1 MIKAEEEQGFQNTH
15 AYFLQTHMIIFF
27 IAILGL
33 FIGSFLGVVVD
44 RFGTERSFVT
54 GRSFCDQCR
63 TTLGVLDLIPVL
75 SFLFSRGKCR
85 HCKTKLSIRY
95 PLIEC
100 ITAFLFLVTAWR
112 YTQLALLPIGFTSAH
127 LGIFLL
133 RDLLFVSL
141 LIILFLID
149 ARHGVLPDR
158 FTLPGIVL
166 LFGLNVWIGIPWQ
179 TLLIGG
185 FVVGGFFALQYV
197 ISRGTW
203 VGDGDIRL
211 GAMLGVMLGLT
222 QGFLSLM
229 LAYIIGAAYALVL
242 LSKQKAGMKS
252 TVSFGPFLAIGGWIV
267 LIFGTYLSQR
277 FFPF

>member
-1 MIKAEEEQGFQNTH
+1 MTLLFVT
-15 AYFLQTHMIIFF
+15 
-27 IAILGL
+27 ILGL
-33 FIGSFLGVVVD
+33 FMGSFLGVVVD
-44 RFGTERSFVT
+44 RFGTERSFVR

-63 TTLGVLDLIPVL
+63 ATLGVLDLIPVL
-75 SFLFSRGKCR
+75 SFLFSNGKCR
-85 HCKTKLSIRY
+85 HCRTRLSIRY

-100 ITAFLFLVTAWR
+100 TTAFLFLVTAWR

-127 LGIFLL
+127 FGIFLL

-185 FVVGGFFALQYV
+185 LVVGGFFALQFLV
-197 ISRGTW
+197 SKGTW

-211 GAMLGVMLGLT
+211 GVFLGVTLGLA
-222 QGFLSLM
+222 QGILALM
-229 LAYIIGAAYALVL
+229 MAYIIGAAYALIL
-242 LSKQKAGMKS
+242 LSRQKAGMKS

-267 LIFGTYLSQR
+267 LIFGTYLSGKY
-277 FFPF
+277 FPF

>member
-1 MIKAEEEQGFQNTH
+1 MTI
-15 AYFLQTHMIIFF
+15 LF
-27 IAILGL
+27 IVILGL

-44 RFGTERSFVT
+44 RFGADRSFVT

-63 TTLGVLDLIPVL
+63 TTLGFLDLIPVL
-75 SFLFSRGKCR
+75 SFLFSKGRCR
-85 HCKTKLSIRY
+85 HCKTKLSLRY
-95 PLIEC
+95 PMIEC
-100 ITAFLFLVTAWR
+100 TTALLFFATAWR
-112 YTQLALLPIGFTSAH
+112 YTQSMLLPIGFTSTH
-127 LGIFLL
+127 FGIFLL

-166 LFGLNVWIGIPWQ
+166 LFGLNVWLGIPWQ
-179 TLLIGG
+179 ALLIGG
-185 FVVGGFFALQYV
+185 LIVGGFFALQFIV
-197 ISRGTW
+197 SKGTW

-211 GAMLGVMLGLT
+211 GFLLGVTLGLA
-222 QGFLSLM
+222 QGILALM
-229 LAYIIGAAYALVL
+229 LAYVIGAAYALIL

-267 LIFGTYLSQR
+267 LIFGTYLSGK

>member
-1 MIKAEEEQGFQNTH
+1 MTI
-15 AYFLQTHMIIFF
+15 LFF
-27 IAILGL
+27 AILGL

-44 RFGTERSFVT
+44 RFGTDRSFMK
-54 GRSFCDQCR
+54 GRSFCDTCHV
-63 TTLGVLDLIPVL
+63 TLGFFDLIPVL
-75 SFLFSRGKCR
+75 SFLFSRGMCR
-85 HCKTKLSIRY
+85 HCQKKLSVRY

-100 ITAFLFLVTAWR
+100 ATAFLFMITAWH
-112 YTQLALLPIGFTSAH
+112 YEIPSLLPIGFVPNL
-127 LGIFLL
+127 LGVFLL

-141 LIILFLID
+141 LIVLFLID

-166 LFGLNVWIGIPWQ
+166 LFGLNAWIGIPWQ

-185 FVVGGFFALQYV
+185 LVTGGFFALQFIV
-197 ISRGTW
+197 SKGMW

-211 GAMLGVMLGLT
+211 GFLLGVTLGLV
-222 QGFLSLM
+222 QGILALM
-229 LAYIIGAAYALVL
+229 FAYIIGAAYALIL

-267 LIFGTYLSQR
+267 LIFGTYLSGKY
-277 FFPF
+277 FPF